1 VRFIEENRAVPFIFI
16 FIQLHHSRSIRYV
29 CKRYN
34 IIQTLFLSLR
44 SSKEE
49 EKRKR
54 FGLGLVVVVQ
64 VESLAVFPTAI
75 SRPLDTTTAKQ
86 RRRFLFSY
94 FFFFFLLVE
103 KFKLTLSE

>member
-1 VRFIEENRAVPFIFI
+1 
-16 FIQLHHSRSIRYV
+16 L
-29 CKRYN
+29 KR
-34 IIQTLFLSLR
+34 TGPSLLFLFLFNYITVGRFVTYVRDITLYRHFFSLSR

-86 RRRFLFSY
+86 RRRFLFS